1 MTKRVAMGRRAVI
14 TCAEQDA
21 FTGWRKVL
29 CYIQRPGVVAKIKRG
44 ANRRERQQVRRELRN
59 EDA

>member
-1 MTKRVAMGRRAVI
+1 MAKRVAMGRRAIV

-21 FTGWRKVL
+21 FTGWRNVL

-44 ANRRERQQVRRELRN
+44 ANKRERQQARRDIRRGDE
-59 EDA
+59 